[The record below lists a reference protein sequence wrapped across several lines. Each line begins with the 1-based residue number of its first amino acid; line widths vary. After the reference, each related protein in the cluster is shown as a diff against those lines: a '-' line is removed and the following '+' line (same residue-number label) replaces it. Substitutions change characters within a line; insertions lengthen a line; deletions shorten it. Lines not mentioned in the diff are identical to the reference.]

1 MTEELIA
8 LLKSDATTLET
19 VQSVLERVL
28 FHAAEFFDDRDDDI
42 AVAALLLARNAV
54 RDFIDEDILD
64 HLESLTFHMK
74 YVVGMD
80 PETRARLEA
89 VRIIICE

>member
-54 RDFIDEDILD
+54 RDFIDEDILRPLGKS
-64 HLESLTFHMK
+64 HIPHEIR
-74 YVVGMD
+74 GRNG
-80 PETRARLEA
+80 P
-89 VRIIICE
+89 